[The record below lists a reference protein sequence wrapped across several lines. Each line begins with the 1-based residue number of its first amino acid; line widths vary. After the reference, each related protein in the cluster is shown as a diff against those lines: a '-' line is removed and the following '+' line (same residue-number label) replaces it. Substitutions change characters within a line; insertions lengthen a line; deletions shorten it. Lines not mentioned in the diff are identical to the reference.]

1 MASIVTHYDPKPIP
15 DRRFDWI
22 AYDES
27 TYDGAEDS
35 STRNEIGYGRTEAD
49 ALADLQRLM
58 SEKADWA
65 EWDAHPERV
74 EEEAA

>member
-35 STRNEIGYGRTEAD
+35 SNRHQIGYGRTKAEAV
-49 ALADLQRLM
+49 ADLN
-58 SEKADWA
+58 EKL
-65 EWDAHPERV
+65 
-74 EEEAA
+74 EEAAS